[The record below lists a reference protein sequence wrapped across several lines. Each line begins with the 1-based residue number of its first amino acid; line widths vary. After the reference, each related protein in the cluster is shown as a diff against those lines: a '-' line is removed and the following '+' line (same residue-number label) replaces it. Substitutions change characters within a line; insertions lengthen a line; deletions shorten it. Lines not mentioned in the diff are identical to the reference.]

1 MKKNRLSLIIV
12 SLIIVCFDVLS
23 LLFRKDFN
31 SNFWF
36 GFSFVQFSWILYILM
51 SLYINESTEEQR
63 GIKPLEFVNVGNII
77 IMLIMA
83 IVFYAIPKVDKIA
96 LLVVPYIILYTLVAI
111 CYAFGIYNKKVIK
124 EQSRPKLIIF
134 DQNDLIDVIKII
146 RNDITNDKIVSLI
159 DEMIVKLETVVLSKE
174 DRVFNSLKEKV
185 IFLHENIKRDQQSNV
200 LFYIEE
206 INKLIN
212 EVI

>member
-1 MKKNRLSLIIV
+1 
-12 SLIIVCFDVLS
+12 
-23 LLFRKDFN
+23 
-31 SNFWF
+31 
-36 GFSFVQFSWILYILM
+36 M
-51 SLYINESTEEQR
+51 SLFFNESTEEQR

-124 EQSRPKLIIF
+124 EQSRPKPIIF
-134 DQNDLIDVIKII
+134 DQNDLIDVIKVIQ
-146 RNDITNDKIVSLI
+146 NDITNDKIVSLI

-174 DRVFNSLKEKV
+174 DRVFKSLKEKV